1 MGNLPVTCAL
11 ASVYK
16 LRRSFGQKDRLIGLD
31 VVPTKFVLKSA
42 LSCFEARKILVEKT
56 KQSKNN

>member
-1 MGNLPVTCAL
+1 MGNLPVTSAL

-16 LRRSFGQKDRLIGLD
+16 LRGSFGQKDRLIGLD

-42 LSCFEARKILVEKT
+42 FVLL
-56 KQSKNN
+56 